1 MASYRDDEAAGLCL
15 PGSVVSEPDGAGAAA
30 VEKFDGTWQN
40 RKFTATSGDTADE
53 KLLRLFTE
61 TDTNGGGTLD
71 MKEIKALCRK
81 LGCVATV
88 CLSLSRPCVC

>member
-1 MASYRDDEAAGLCL
+1 MLDEAARLCL

-30 VEKFDGTWQN
+30 VKKFDGTWQN

-53 KLLRLFTE
+53 KLQRLFTE
-61 TDTNGGGTLD
+61 TDANGGGTLD

-81 LGCVATV
+81 LGCVATA
-88 CLSLSRPCVC
+88 CLSLSRACAD